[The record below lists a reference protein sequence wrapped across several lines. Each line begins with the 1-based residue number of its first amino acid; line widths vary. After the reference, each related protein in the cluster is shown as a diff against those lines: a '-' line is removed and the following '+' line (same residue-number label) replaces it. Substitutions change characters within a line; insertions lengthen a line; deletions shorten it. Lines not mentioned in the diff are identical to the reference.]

1 MIEVLD
7 TDTCTDCNL
16 CVQVCPTNV
25 FQAQREG
32 PPLIKRQ
39 DACQTCLMCELYCPV
54 DALYVEP
61 DAEAVHG
68 LTVEGVH
75 ERQLFGSYR
84 KAIGWHK
91 DTRHRRLIDDHFRL
105 PQ

>member
-7 TDTCTDCNL
+7 SNTCTDCNL

-25 FQAQREG
+25 FEAAPEG
-32 PPLIKRQ
+32 PPLILRQ
-39 DACQTCLMCELYCPV
+39 DACQTCFMCELYCPV
-54 DALYVEP
+54 DALYVDP
-61 DAEAVHG
+61 DAEAIHG
-68 LTVEGVH
+68 LTVESVH
-75 ERQLFGSYR
+75 ASNLFGSYR

-91 DTRHRRLIDDHFRL
+91 NTRHRRHIDDHFRL